1 MSVLTPGLPGPRGAS
16 SQHLF
21 DVLRR
26 DARDVDTNELDELVA
41 AASAPAPAI
50 VDDEDRLIMLWV
62 LQELGYHGF
71 QDVDDRWEV
80 DHRAVWLRVTL
91 EDALES
97 ALRPIIDPVVE
108 RTLTE
113 ARTDLAETLFS
124 LPEREFADTPSLAA
138 YARRKMS
145 IEQWCEMLVLKS
157 AYQLKEGDPHT
168 FAVPRLSAEA
178 KLAMVEIQFDEYG
191 SGRLADL
198 HSELFARAMV
208 TVGLR
213 DDFGAYADCWPAP
226 VLAANV
232 ALNWWSSRREWAGAV
247 AGHLAMI
254 ETTSSLPCRKYVAGA
269 QRLGLPEDGWRYFD
283 EHVEADAAHEQIA
296 IRQMC
301 PAAAE
306 ADGPGKVIFGFV
318 AGLYLDGRIAEYAL
332 QRWESG
338 ESALRHPLSESADDP
353 TGDPELEPAYR

>member
-1 MSVLTPGLPGPRGAS
+1 MGIFVDMSVLPPGLPGLRGAS
-16 SQHLF
+16 SQRLF
-21 DVLRR
+21 ELLRR
-26 DARDVDTNELDELVA
+26 DARDVETNEFDELVA
-41 AASAPAPAI
+41 AAPEPEPSFL
-50 VDDEDRLIMLWV
+50 DDADRLIMLWV
-62 LQELGYHGF
+62 LQELGYRGF
-71 QDVDDRWEV
+71 QEVDDRWEV

-97 ALRPIIDPVVE
+97 ALRPIVDPVVE
-108 RTLTE
+108 RNLTE

-145 IEQWCEMLVLKS
+145 IEQWREMLVLKS

-168 FAVPRLSAEA
+168 FAVPRLAAAA

-198 HSELFARAMV
+198 HSELFARAMAA
-208 TVGLR
+208 VGLR
-213 DDFGAYADCWPAP
+213 DDYGAYADCWPAP

-232 ALNWWSSRREWAGAV
+232 TLNWWSSRREWAGAV

-269 QRLGLPEDGWRYFD
+269 QRLGLSEDGWRYFD
-283 EHVEADAAHEQIA
+283 EHVEADAGHEQIA

-301 PAAAE
+301 PAVAE
-306 ADGPGKVIFGFV
+306 TEGPEKVLFGFI
-318 AGLYLDGRIAEYAL
+318 AGLHLEGRLADFAL

-338 ESALRHPLSESADDP
+338 ESALQHSALA
-353 TGDPELEPAYR
+353 EAYR